1 MIHVKL
7 NKSFDEK
14 NLEQKQGVIRFIE
27 DFKND
32 PAIKH
37 IKVNGNIA
45 FKIEEGY
52 LIGRKFLRDY
62 LTENKLEDREAVYN
76 HLVKKLSE
84 SFEWYKSEDPQI
96 PEILAEI
103 GDIHSASLKDISD
116 VVERYAGGLTPRY
129 RKLMNH
135 FKGLKNGDFEE
146 SINLSKK
153 RPYTDELKKLELL
166 IGEEF
171 ADPQM
176 LEDYLYEN
184 EDEYPLLTKLAR
196 KNWDKF
202 LDTVNPMFDAHY
214 DEIMAREETLRN
226 IEARKQERIH
236 SVKESRNARKSL
248 HESFIPGCK
257 KLGTDENYVFYVCD
271 NFETLERLRDSN
283 PHNKDLREVFNHFG
297 TEQDFEDYKDNLT
310 EVVILWVDRD
320 GEIGIDLYDD
330 DQYDKGWHFGSG
342 EGVVPRNI
350 IQKALKSVFEDMYDY
365 FGFNGADEELTEAYY
380 NEGGQKIACV
390 ALTSAAVLAM
400 AFGITQCNNKIAD
413 GELNKLDCLENYK
426 KYNLDNQEGI
436 LHSVGIGDTHSKA
449 MYAAIV
455 SNAREKGMSIE
466 ESARDLTKNWKKKLS
481 SEFRNFN
488 SVLNQEGAIKAVR
501 VGKGSDGTRIVEV
514 TYQYRKRHTSGSGE
528 NKHTYHT
535 TETGYVFIPC
545 SEANQYGVDDI
556 VDNGHHTVNIGG
568 ATFEFDE
575 DASFA
580 NTYRMT
586 SRDFNMWRATTK
598 GLTTVKELDEGKAF
612 ACYIPEFSREY
623 GRQMPKHI
631 GTYVPS
637 EGVLY
642 CDDTKYFGHLV

>member
-1 MIHVKL
+1 MKSNKRKINEGVDMEEVYYTSLISKRVDMDEVYDELESQSIKYNATSVARGVEQINWQINEEDIPLCTAGLLRNKVQLTNVQLVTYDEGEFTEWLENDQTQFDGGYQIVDYTGTTRYFGWNYGSERIKELFIQKKVIFTTKAPVTESKKLAKKSLKEGMNGCFYVIHESPIGYKGRQGWIDDYSELTSDVG
-7 NKSFDEK
+7 SA
-14 NLEQKQGVIRFIE
+14 EQYDTLQEAVDMLYVIE
-27 DFKND
+27 DYVENFND
-32 PAIKH
+32 GEGIRATIQC
-37 IKVNGNIA
+37 VNPDDPNQV
-45 FKIEEGY
+45 
-52 LIGRKFLRDY
+52 
-62 LTENKLEDREAVYN
+62 LEDIAV
-76 HLVKKLSE
+76 
-84 SFEWYKSEDPQI
+84 F
-96 PEILAEI
+96 
-103 GDIHSASLKDISD
+103 DI
-116 VVERYAGGLTPRY
+116 
-129 RKLMNH
+129 
-135 FKGLKNGDFEE
+135 
-146 SINLSKK
+146 
-153 RPYTDELKKLELL
+153 
-166 IGEEF
+166 
-171 ADPQM
+171 Q
-176 LEDYLYEN
+176 
-184 EDEYPLLTKLAR
+184 
-196 KNWDKF
+196 
-202 LDTVNPMFDAHY
+202 
-214 DEIMAREETLRN
+214 
-226 IEARKQERIH
+226 
-236 SVKESRNARKSL
+236 
-248 HESFIPGCK
+248 
-257 KLGTDENYVFYVCD
+257 KLGGMVDCEPV
-271 NFETLERLRDSN
+271 E
-283 PHNKDLREVFNHFG
+283 G
-297 TEQDFEDYKDNLT
+297 EQNL
-310 EVVILWVDRD
+310 I
-320 GEIGIDLYDD
+320 
-330 DQYDKGWHFGSG
+330 
-342 EGVVPRNI
+342 NC
-350 IQKALKSVFEDMYDY
+350 DY

-436 LHSVGIGDTHSKA
+436 LHSIGIGDTHSKA

-481 SEFRNFN
+481 SEFRNLN
-488 SVLNQEGAIKAVR
+488 STLNQEGAIKAVR

-545 SEANQYGVDDI
+545 SEANQYGVDDT

-586 SRDFNMWRATTK
+586 SRDFNMWSATTK